1 MAESNSSTSSP
12 NSAQPNSV
20 DEIADLGELVPVV
33 PTNTLSPDSTNAA
46 TSKLSSPQPQQQP
59 QLQQQ
64 LQLQADTSNFKLSP
78 PSATGTAT
86 APTSED
92 DNMDFDSD
100 GDDDEDSKSNHS
112 NSNFNQNSK
121 TKKGEGKGDVKRSHH
136 NVLERKRRDLIK
148 DSFAKLRDAVPTL
161 SNERASRAQ
170 ILKKAA
176 DFIQFT
182 QQKNEDSRASIDEL
196 IKKNAELAA
205 SKKVK
210 TLKYPDIES

>member
-1 MAESNSSTSSP
+1 MADPADNVEEGS
-12 NSAQPNSV
+12 
-20 DEIADLGELVPVV
+20 DLGELIAVKPS
-33 PTNTLSPDSTNAA
+33 NSQSDEGGGNAGR
-46 TSKLSSPQPQQQP
+46 SNQQP
-59 QLQQQ
+59 LG
-64 LQLQADTSNFKLSP
+64 DSNNYKPSP

-100 GDDDEDSKSNHS
+100 GDDDDDSKSNHS
-112 NSNFNQNSK
+112 NSNSNQSGR
-121 TKKGEGKGDVKRSHH
+121 TKKGSGEGKGDVKRSHH

-148 DSFAKLRDAVPTL
+148 DSFSKLRDAVPTL

-182 QQKNEDSRASIDEL
+182 QQKNDDFRASIDE
-196 IKKNAELAA
+196 IMKKNAELAA
-205 SKKVK
+205 VKKVK
-210 TLKYPDIES
+210 TLVDSGNEDKL